1 MKKLLVIL
9 ILLFPDH
16 GAWANNDSINFETC
30 KNYGFKEGTEQF
42 GMCMLKLKELSIQQG
57 EADASEYQG
66 QLALQNQRAIN
77 EMQRQQMLKQQQKE
91 RDQRTYDM
99 LKEVHKFFCIRDT
112 GRDCP

>member
-42 GMCMLKLKELSIQQG
+42 GMCMLKLKELSIQQ
-57 EADASEYQG
+57 
-66 QLALQNQRAIN
+66 QR
-77 EMQRQQMLKQQQKE
+77 EK
-91 RDQRTYDM
+91 DQRTYDI

>member
-42 GMCMLKLKELSIQQG
+42 GMCMLKLKELSIQQ
-57 EADASEYQG
+57 
-66 QLALQNQRAIN
+66 QR
-77 EMQRQQMLKQQQKE
+77 EK
-91 RDQRTYDM
+91 DQRTYDI

-112 GRDCP
+112 GRNCP

>member
-1 MKKLLVIL
+1 MKKLLL
-9 ILLFPDH
+9 ILLLLFTVH

-42 GMCMLKLKELSIQQG
+42 GMCMLKLKELSIQQ
-57 EADASEYQG
+57 
-66 QLALQNQRAIN
+66 QR
-77 EMQRQQMLKQQQKE
+77 EK
-91 RDQRTYDM
+91 DQRTYNI

>member
-42 GMCMLKLKELSIQQG
+42 GMCMLKLKELSIQQ
-57 EADASEYQG
+57 
-66 QLALQNQRAIN
+66 QR
-77 EMQRQQMLKQQQKE
+77 EK
-91 RDQRTYDM
+91 DQRTYNI

>member
-1 MKKLLVIL
+1 MKKLLL
-9 ILLFPDH
+9 MLLLLFPVH

-42 GMCMLKLKELSIQQG
+42 GMCMLKLKELSIQQ
-57 EADASEYQG
+57 
-66 QLALQNQRAIN
+66 QR
-77 EMQRQQMLKQQQKE
+77 EK
-91 RDQRTYDM
+91 DQRTYNI

>member
-1 MKKLLVIL
+1 MKKLLL
-9 ILLFPDH
+9 ILLLLFTVH

-42 GMCMLKLKELSIQQG
+42 GMCMLKLKELSIQQ
-57 EADASEYQG
+57 
-66 QLALQNQRAIN
+66 QR
-77 EMQRQQMLKQQQKE
+77 EK
-91 RDQRTYDM
+91 DQRTYDI